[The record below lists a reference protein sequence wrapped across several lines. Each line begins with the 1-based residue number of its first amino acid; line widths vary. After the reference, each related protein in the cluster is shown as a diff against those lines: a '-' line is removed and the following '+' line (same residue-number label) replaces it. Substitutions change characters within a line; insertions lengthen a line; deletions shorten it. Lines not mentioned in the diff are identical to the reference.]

1 MGAAVRVLL
10 RTADTEFG
18 DMTEYSR
25 RGVPTAKRDF
35 ATITG
40 MRISGVLARNEE
52 TLPGLVGVARIQRE
66 PGELPRKLKPGDVA
80 VIDET
85 DLGRA
90 TAEALVQAQVGCVV
104 NLAQSISGRYPNPG
118 PDILLSAGIPLV
130 DDVGTGLLRSV
141 RDGTKL
147 RVHGGSLYTGEKEVA
162 RGREQDGDSVADDL
176 IEAKAGMSAQLEAFS
191 ANTIEF
197 LRRERALI
205 LDGAGV
211 PPIPLAAA
219 GRPFLVVAPGPG
231 HLDELKRLRRY
242 IKDRR
247 PVLVGVEAG
256 ADGLCGLGYHPDL
269 VVGDPERLRTDT
281 LRCGAEVVVPA
292 QLDGYAPGLE
302 RIQDLG
308 ADAVTFPASGNP
320 EDLALLLAD
329 DQGAELVVTVGFR
342 ASLHEFL
349 DRGRTASNPSTFLTR
364 LRLGSKIVDG
374 SAVVALHRSRSR
386 LARAVLVALPVLLVL
401 AAVVYVLSGG
411 PVPFPVPDANSSLV
425 NAAVDQVRVLFG

>member
-1 MGAAVRVLL
+1 
-10 RTADTEFG
+10 
-18 DMTEYSR
+18 
-25 RGVPTAKRDF
+25 
-35 ATITG
+35 

-66 PGELPRKLKPGDVA
+66 PGDLPRKLKPGDIA
-80 VIDET
+80 VVEEP
-85 DLGRA
+85 DLGRR
-90 TAEALVQAQVGCVV
+90 TAEALVDAQVVCVV
-104 NLAQSISGRYPNPG
+104 NLAESISGRYPNPG
-118 PDILLSAGIPLV
+118 PDILLASGISLV
-130 DDVGTGLLRSV
+130 DGVGTSLLRSV

-147 RVHGGSLYTGEKEVA
+147 RVHGGVIHLGEKEVA
-162 RGREQDGDSVADDL
+162 RGREQDADSVADDL

-211 PPIPLAAA
+211 PAIPLEAA
-219 GRPFLVVAPGPG
+219 GRPFLVVAAGPG
-231 HLDELKRLRRY
+231 HLDELKRLRRF

-269 VVGDPERLRTDT
+269 LVGDPEALRTDT

-292 QLDGYAPGLE
+292 HLDGYAPGLE

-308 ADAVTFPASGNP
+308 VDAVTFPASGNP
-320 EDLALLLAD
+320 EDLALLIAD
-329 DQGAELVVTVGFR
+329 DQSAELVVTVGFR

-374 SAVVALHRSRSR
+374 STVVALHRGRSLVSR
-386 LARAVLVALPVLLVL
+386 LGLMALPLLLVAAAVLYVVL
-401 AAVVYVLSGG
+401 GG
-411 PVPFPVPDANSSLV
+411 PIPVPDVHSGLGATV
-425 NAAVDQVRVLFG
+425 VDFMRVLFG